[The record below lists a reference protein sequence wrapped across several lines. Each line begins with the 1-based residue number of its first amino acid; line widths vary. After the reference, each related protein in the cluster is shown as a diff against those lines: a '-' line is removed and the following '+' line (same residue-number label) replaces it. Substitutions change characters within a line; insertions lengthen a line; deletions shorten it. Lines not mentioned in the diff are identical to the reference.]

1 MRKDGSNL
9 SHVSLEEDESNSVP
23 NSPVKAGRDDIHLY
37 LGENKTLV
45 TRSVSAEA
53 AAAASALPVAP
64 PTPRSP
70 VYLSHVVS
78 SQVPSSQSHPDEFS
92 YAFGYVTKVK
102 NRFQEQPHTY
112 RKFLEILKTYKN
124 EQRNLKEG
132 DGPGRE
138 SAGNKQMTAAEVYS
152 QVAKLFVDH
161 DDLLAEFV
169 RFMPDTSNHQTKQAC
184 PCEETSTSNRKPA
197 ENEKESSTFNN
208 NMSAVSMGSAP
219 PAKMGL
225 KRSSSMTLDHNS
237 PSTSQDA
244 TYHPPANKNKRSK
257 PSRRFSL

>member
-1 MRKDGSNL
+1 MANVCN
-9 SHVSLEEDESNSVP
+9 VSRSIKE
-23 NSPVKAGRDDIHLY
+23 I
-37 LGENKTLV
+37 KTPRTLKLCK
-45 TRSVSAEA
+45 
-53 AAAASALPVAP
+53 AASVEL
-64 PTPRSP
+64 
-70 VYLSHVVS
+70 
-78 SQVPSSQSHPDEFS
+78 QNG
-92 YAFGYVTKVK
+92 YAAIVC
-102 NRFQEQPHTY
+102 
-112 RKFLEILKTYKN
+112 FLIQHSRLAN